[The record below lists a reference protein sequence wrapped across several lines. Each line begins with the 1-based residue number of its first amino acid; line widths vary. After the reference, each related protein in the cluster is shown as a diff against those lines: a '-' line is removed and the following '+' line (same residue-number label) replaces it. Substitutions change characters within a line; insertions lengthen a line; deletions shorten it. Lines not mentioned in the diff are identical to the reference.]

1 MTSTFYTVPEV
12 AKHYGVTQNTVSR
25 WVRQG
30 RLQAVNLGGNRAGP
44 YRITTESMRVFEE
57 NNVKGAPPALPAA
70 SAPSTFQYKGMEV
83 RVTERDGEPW
93 FVLKDVCQVLDITR
107 GARVAERLDKDE
119 VRQTYL
125 TDSLG
130 RQQETYIINEPGL
143 YNVIFRSDKAEAKPF
158 KRWVTHEV
166 LPTIRRTGQYAA
178 PGVQT
183 PALPDDLHL
192 HRAELLTKIADQ
204 YDGTYRQILHA
215 HATRELTGE
224 YLLPLPKQEEK
235 TFSAAEIGERLGIS
249 ANMVGRLAN
258 MHNLKTPEF
267 GGWYL
272 DKAKDC
278 DKVVQSFRYYE
289 TIVPIMRGLLV

>member
-1 MTSTFYTVPEV
+1 MISTFYTVPEV
-12 AKHYGVTQNTVSR
+12 AEHYGVTQTTVTR
-25 WVRQG
+25 WIRRG

-44 YRITTESMRVFEE
+44 YRITAESMREFEMD
-57 NNVKGAPPALPAA
+57 NVKGTPPALP
-70 SAPSTFQYKGMEV
+70 SPSVPSMFHYKGMEV
-83 RVTERDGEPW
+83 RITEKDGEPW
-93 FVLKDVCQVLDITR
+93 FVLKDVCQILDLSTP
-107 GARVAERLDKDE
+107 ARVAERLDPDE
-119 VRQTYL
+119 KGMSL
-125 TDSLG
+125 THTLG
-130 RQQETYIINEPGL
+130 GPQEMTVVNEPGL
-143 YNVIFRSDKAEAKPF
+143 YNVIFRSDKPEAKPF

-166 LPTIRRTGQYAA
+166 LPMIRRTGQYTA
-178 PGVQT
+178 PGVRT
-183 PALPDDLHL
+183 SAPPDDLHL

-224 YLLPLPKQEEK
+224 YLLPLPKQERK
-235 TFSAAEIGERLGIS
+235 TFSAAEVGERLGIS

-267 GGWYL
+267 GSWYL

-289 TIVPIMRGLLV
+289 TIVPVLQGLLS